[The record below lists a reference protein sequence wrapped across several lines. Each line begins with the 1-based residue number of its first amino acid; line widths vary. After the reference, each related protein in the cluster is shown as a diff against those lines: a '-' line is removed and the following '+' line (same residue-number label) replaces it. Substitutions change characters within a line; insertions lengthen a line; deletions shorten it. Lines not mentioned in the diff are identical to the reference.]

1 MKSWLLLLTLF
12 GALALNGQ
20 DSATINQKDGLA
32 LEGYDL
38 VSYFRGTAI
47 RGSPEWEASH
57 QGVAYRF
64 TSERNLHLFQ
74 ADPDRYLPAY
84 GGWCA
89 YAMGKSGNRVPVD
102 PRIFKLVGGRL
113 LLFNGSGLTN
123 ALKKWNKQEDKLLRM
138 ADANWDKTSGN

>member
-57 QGVAYRF
+57 QGIAYRF

-74 ADPDRYLPAY
+74 A
-84 GGWCA
+84 
-89 YAMGKSGNRVPVD
+89 
-102 PRIFKLVGGRL
+102 RL
-113 LLFNGSGLTN
+113 RPGCP
-123 ALKKWNKQEDKLLRM
+123 
-138 ADANWDKTSGN
+138 